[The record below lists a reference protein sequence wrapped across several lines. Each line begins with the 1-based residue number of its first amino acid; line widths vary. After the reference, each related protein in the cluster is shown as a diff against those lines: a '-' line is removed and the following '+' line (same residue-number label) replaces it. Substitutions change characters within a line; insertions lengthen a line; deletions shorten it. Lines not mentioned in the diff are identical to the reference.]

1 MSRAPVAYGYVALW
15 RGKRVEVRASTALE
29 AQTKAAQ
36 LFKARKSYEVSV
48 YLCERSDGKA
58 VVRDG
63 SEL

>member
-1 MSRAPVAYGYVALW
+1 MNDETRFGYVALW
-15 RGKRVEVRASTALE
+15 KGKQIEVRASTALE

-36 LFKARKSYEVSV
+36 VFKAKKAYEVSV
-48 YLCERSDGKA
+48 YLCERPDGTP